1 MKQIKQKEKE
11 YRRPNSN
18 LTDNDPPPLLYD
30 FKISKHTEHSTNTM
44 DIIRRACYSSSGTR
58 DLFTPERTSQLS
70 LFEHQFKRHHPP
82 PHPPPHPPL
91 RQQQKQQPGKKIG
104 AKSRSQ
110 SCMSLS
116 SPEMLGVYFDL
127 KIVL

>member
-30 FKISKHTEHSTNTM
+30 FKINKHTEHSTNTM
-44 DIIRRACYSSSGTR
+44 DIIRRACYSSIGTP
-58 DLFTPERTSQLS
+58 DLFTPARTTQLS
-70 LFEHQFKRHHPP
+70 LFEHQFKQKHPLP
-82 PHPPPHPPL
+82 
-91 RQQQKQQPGKKIG
+91 QQQQQPGKKVG
-104 AKSRSQ
+104 EKSRSQ

-116 SPEMLGVYFDL
+116 SPKMLGVYFDF
-127 KIVL
+127 KIIL